1 MNWQTVA
8 KERLKEYKGR
18 ITALECIKEQIEMLE
33 NSFTSIRS
41 ATTDGIAVSDNT
53 NRRENM
59 LINNIAK
66 RDELKRNLSIAET
79 EVTITEKG
87 LMCLD
92 LEEKR
97 ILEMFYIERHKD
109 YIERLCEELFISKSE
124 LYRRK
129 DEALKKFTCACY
141 GIVEL

>member
-18 ITALECIKEQIEMLE
+18 ITALECIKEKIAILE
-33 NSFTSIRS
+33 SAYTSIRP

-59 LINNIAK
+59 LINNIVT
-66 RDELKRNLSIAET
+66 RDELKHNLKIAKT
-79 EVTITEKG
+79 EVKITEKG
-87 LMCLD
+87 LECLT

-97 ILEMFYIERHKD
+97 ILELFYIERHSD
-109 YIERLCEELFISKSE
+109 YIERLCDELFISKSE

-129 DEALKKFTCACY
+129 DEALKKFTRACY

>member
-8 KERLKEYKGR
+8 KDRLKEYKGR
-18 ITALECIKEQIEMLE
+18 ITAIECIKEQIEMLE

-41 ATTDGIAVSDNT
+41 ATTDSIAVSDNT

-59 LINNIAK
+59 LINNIAT
-66 RDELKRNLSIAET
+66 RDGLKHNLKVAKT
-79 EVTITEKG
+79 EVKITEKG
-87 LMCLD
+87 LMCLTP
-92 LEEKR
+92 EEKR
-97 ILEMFYIERHKD
+97 ILELFYIERHSD
-109 YIERLCEELFISKSE
+109 YIERLCDELFISKSE

-129 DEALKKFTCACY
+129 DEALKKFTRACY

>member
-18 ITALECIKEQIEMLE
+18 KTAIECIREQIEMLE

-41 ATTDGIAVSDNT
+41 ARTDDVAVSDNT

-59 LINNIAK
+59 LIDNIAK
-66 RDELKRNLSIAET
+66 RDELKRTLRIAET
-79 EVTITEKG
+79 EIKITEKG

-97 ILEMFYIERHKD
+97 ILELFYIERHRD
-109 YIERLCEELFISKSE
+109 YIERLCDELFISKSE

-129 DEALKKFTCACY
+129 DEALKKFTRACY